1 MLSRNTLLTL
11 CLACASLI
19 SLDPC
24 LVLAQGGTVLHGGVS
39 EQGKLQGQPGKG
51 GPSLSRKDI
60 EQAGDPFGGGGGD
73 GQSSQGFGDETLQAP
88 PEAFRPATVQPPPR
102 EPQRGFNLDAETED
116 FTGQTMPGVQDS
128 APQQP
133 LRGAAAQQDPTP
145 PPQQPPMQTR
155 APSTDP
161 DESQA
166 MRLAWDAW
174 HRRIA
179 AAVMQRYNFF
189 AKTAFKYSR
198 AMGARVNYQVTSDGR
213 VINVQLAQQASNPL
227 FNILIVQVVKSLN
240 GDVDLLRF
248 PQGSRRTIVDK
259 SGDFT
264 VNAGQEG
271 FRYTTG
277 DRETIR
283 LR

>member
-1 MLSRNTLLTL
+1 
-11 CLACASLI
+11 
-19 SLDPC
+19 
-24 LVLAQGGTVLHGGVS
+24 
-39 EQGKLQGQPGKG
+39 
-51 GPSLSRKDI
+51 
-60 EQAGDPFGGGGGD
+60 
-73 GQSSQGFGDETLQAP
+73 
-88 PEAFRPATVQPPPR
+88 
-102 EPQRGFNLDAETED
+102 
-116 FTGQTMPGVQDS
+116 
-128 APQQP
+128 
-133 LRGAAAQQDPTP
+133 
-145 PPQQPPMQTR
+145 
-155 APSTDP
+155 
-161 DESQA
+161 
-166 MRLAWDAW
+166 
-174 HRRIA
+174 
-179 AAVMQRYNFF
+179 MQRYNFF